1 MAVRRLALF
10 TPLVYLAFA
19 SCVDHPLSPRPPG
32 LRAASVLDTV
42 GAAVLVGAGDIGDC
56 TRIWDSLT
64 ANLLDTIP
72 GTVFAAGD
80 NAYQDGTPAEYAN
93 CYDPTWGRFKART
106 RPVPGNHD
114 YYTPGAAGY
123 FGYFGAAA
131 ADPAK
136 GYYSYDLG
144 TWHIIALNSNIGM
157 DAGSEQEQWLRAD
170 LAAHPALCTLAY
182 WHPPLFSSSTLPV
195 MAAAQATWQDLYNA
209 GAELVINGHHHDYER
224 FAPQTPAGE
233 VDQAHGIREIVV
245 GTGGGDGLFPFG
257 ATAAHSEVRNNET
270 FGVLKLTL
278 RVTGY
283 DWKFIP
289 IEGPQ
294 FSSFTDSGS
303 GSCHLPP
310 GTLLPQT
317 ISFAPLADRTFGDTS
332 PSLNG
337 TASSGLP
344 VSYAVGSGDNCT
356 IAGST
361 VTITGAGSCS
371 VTATQAGDSTYAA
384 AAPVTQTFAIA
395 KATPALAWSP
405 PTTMVYGSPLSIA
418 QLAATASGVNHTGLA
433 GAFTYAP
440 ASDTILGPGTQ
451 TVSVGFLP
459 TDTANYTGAGVS
471 AQIAVLYNT
480 VVGHTLLPPIDPRP
494 DTIRVFQIGSIMPVK
509 FQLFYPDGATRV
521 TTAKATIQSILLA
534 GPTEEVVVP
543 ASPNQLGGFRD
554 DGQYVFNLSTKGWQA
569 GVHRIIVTLDD
580 GSTMVATVNMR
591 ST

>member
-182 WHPPLFSSSTLPV
+182 WHHPLFSSSTLPV